1 MPARARHCL
10 LFDLDG
16 VLVDSWDVARSAF
29 VAACADMSRDGAA
42 LVDGFRDRLGRPI
55 EDISRQLGLPAN
67 FGETFRAHA
76 RRLDHLAVPLDGVA
90 DLLASLRGAGCAI
103 GVVTGKDRARSL
115 SVLANVGLIAHV
127 DALVSGDE
135 GPGKPAPDPLLL
147 CLDRLGAPVCRGFI
161 GDTATDMEAA
171 RRAGVLAILAL
182 WGGARPVACD
192 LRLSHPGEVAN
203 LLGVTRLS

>member
-1 MPARARHCL
+1 MPGARHCL

-16 VLVDSWDVARSAF
+16 VLIDSWDVARSAF
-29 VAACADMSRDGAA
+29 VGACAEIGRDGEE
-42 LVDGFRDRLGRPI
+42 LVSGFRDRLGRPI
-55 EDISRQLGLPAN
+55 EDIARQLDLPAG
-67 FGETFRAHA
+67 FGETFRTHA

-90 DLLASLRGAGCAI
+90 ELLAGLRSLGCLI

-115 SVLANVGLIAHV
+115 SVLASCGLLAHV
-127 DALVSGDE
+127 DALVAGDE

-147 CLDRLGAPVCRGFI
+147 CLDRLGAPLCHGFV

-171 RRAGVLAILAL
+171 RQARVPAILAL

-192 LRLSHPGEVAN
+192 LLLSRPRDVAD
-203 LLGVTRLS
+203 LIGMAQTS